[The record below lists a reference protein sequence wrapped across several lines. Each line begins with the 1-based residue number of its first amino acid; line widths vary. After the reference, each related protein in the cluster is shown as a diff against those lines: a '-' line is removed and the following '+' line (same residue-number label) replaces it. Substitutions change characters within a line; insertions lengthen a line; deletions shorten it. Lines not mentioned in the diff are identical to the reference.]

1 MANGNQ
7 RKTVFEEYGVDNYK
21 DLFRDE
27 RFLDQNLDRFG
38 MDKNTLPFGPAGA
51 LRRVV
56 GGGLLSGPSRVGAPS
71 GTSVGFPRNAGS
83 GRRVVQGETVPINR
97 KALPAPGNNKL
108 GHLLTLLTMGGY
120 GAYNLMKGNQDTPV
134 AVADEAPPVD
144 PGVDQVGSG
153 GTVVSPP
160 ADTWTPGGLQ
170 TGLDFIS
177 DRRRFYFDTLSGAT
191 GQAAILNL
199 MEKGAGDKFLKQIG
213 EDIEDQ
219 EEFKD
224 DEYIAKINKAVFSK
238 PYKNAKELF
247 DRLVKAEIPVD
258 IAAQITGHVPKTK
271 MVNFINPDTG
281 ETYSA
286 DEGSVPEPGYRR
298 VDPTL
303 DKRYSG
309 KNSERE
315 RVLSRAVELGG
326 EAGAEYLARWLVTAK
341 GADYSYKE
349 AIVEA
354 REMLKTSAGG
364 GAPKTREEAE
374 KLIRAST
381 PKPDNVS
388 DEEYEAAIQ
397 KLLNEKY

>member
-7 RKTVFEEYGVDNYK
+7 RRDIRELLRDK
-21 DLFRDE
+21 D
-27 RFLDQNLDRFG
+27 FLNQNLQSFG
-38 MDKNTLPFGPAGA
+38 MDQNTLPLGSAGA

-56 GGGLLSGPSRVGAPS
+56 GGGLLNSPGRVGATS
-71 GTSVGFPRNAGS
+71 GTSVGFPRNTGS
-83 GRRVVQGETVPINR
+83 SRRVIEGETLPNNR

-120 GAYNLMKGNQDTPV
+120 GAYNLMKDNQDTPV
-134 AVADEAPPVD
+134 AVADEAPVD
-144 PGVDQVGSG
+144 PGVNGSG
-153 GTVVSPP
+153 GGGNVVTPP

-170 TGLDFIS
+170 TGLDFIA

-199 MEKGAGDKFLKQIG
+199 MEKGAGDKFLEQVGK
-213 EDIEDQ
+213 DIEDQ

-258 IAAQITGHVPKTK
+258 IAAQITGHVPKVDT
-271 MVNFINPDTG
+271 VNFINPDTG
-281 ETYSA
+281 ETYAAPKDSI
-286 DEGSVPEPGYRR
+286 PEPGYRR

-349 AIVEA
+349 AIAEA

-364 GAPKTREEAE
+364 GAPKTREEAFTIL
-374 KLIRAST
+374 KNDPAWSDKT
-381 PKPDNVS
+381 
-388 DEEYEAAIQ
+388 DEEINAA
-397 KLLNEKY
+397 LDARWGS

>member
-7 RKTVFEEYGVDNYK
+7 RRDIRELLRDK
-21 DLFRDE
+21 D
-27 RFLDQNLDRFG
+27 FLNQNLQSFG
-38 MDKNTLPFGPAGA
+38 MDQNTLPFAPAGV

-56 GGGLLSGPSRVGAPS
+56 GGGLLNSPGRVGATS
-71 GTSVGFPRNAGS
+71 GTSVGFPRNTGG
-83 GRRVVQGETVPINR
+83 GRRVIQGETIPNSR
-97 KALPAPGNNKL
+97 KALPAPRGGKL
-108 GHLLTLLTMGGY
+108 GHLLTLLTMGGV
-120 GAYNLMKGNQDTPV
+120 GAYNLLKDNQDTPV
-134 AVADEAPPVD
+134 VSADDTPPVD

-153 GTVVSPP
+153 GTVVAPP
-160 ADTWTPGGLQ
+160 ADSWTPGGLQ
-170 TGLDFIS
+170 TGLDFIA

-258 IAAQITGHVPKTK
+258 IAAQITGHVPKVDT
-271 MVNFINPDTG
+271 VNFINPDTG
-281 ETYSA
+281 ETYAAPKDSI
-286 DEGSVPEPGYRR
+286 PEPGYRR

-364 GAPKTREEAE
+364 GAPKTREEAFTIL
-374 KLIRAST
+374 KNDPAWSDKT
-381 PKPDNVS
+381 
-388 DEEYEAAIQ
+388 DEEINAA
-397 KLLNEKY
+397 LDARWGS

>member
-7 RKTVFEEYGVDNYK
+7 RRDIRELLRDK
-21 DLFRDE
+21 D
-27 RFLDQNLDRFG
+27 FLNQNLQSFG
-38 MDKNTLPFGPAGA
+38 MDQNILPFGPAGI

-56 GGGLLSGPSRVGAPS
+56 GGGLLGGPKQ
-71 GTSVGFPRNAGS
+71 TVGFPRNTGS

-97 KALPAPGNNKL
+97 KALPAPGNNRL

-120 GAYNLMKGNQDTPV
+120 GAYNLMKGNQDKPV
-134 AVADEAPPVD
+134 AVADEAPVD
-144 PGVDQVGSG
+144 PGVDDSG
-153 GTVVSPP
+153 GAGSVVAPP
-160 ADTWTPGGLQ
+160 TDSWTPGGLQ
-170 TGLDFIS
+170 TGLDFIA

-191 GQAAILNL
+191 SQAAILNL
-199 MEKGAGDKFLKQIG
+199 MEKGAGDKFLKQVG

-238 PYKNAKELF
+238 PYKNARELF

-258 IAAQITGHVPKTK
+258 IAAQITGHVPKEK

-281 ETYSA
+281 DTYT
-286 DEGSVPEPGYRR
+286 GPEDSIPQPGYRR

-341 GADYSYKE
+341 GADYDYETALK
-349 AIVEA
+349 EA
-354 REMLKTSAGG
+354 REMLKTSVGG
-364 GAPKTREEAE
+364 GAPKTREEAFAIL
-374 KLIRAST
+374 KNDPAWSDKT
-381 PKPDNVS
+381 
-388 DEEYEAAIQ
+388 DEEINAA
-397 KLLNEKY
+397 LDARWGS

>member
-7 RKTVFEEYGVDNYK
+7 RRDIRKLLRDK
-21 DLFRDE
+21 D
-27 RFLDQNLDRFG
+27 FLNQNLQSFG
-38 MDKNTLPFGPAGA
+38 MDQNTLPLGSAGA

-56 GGGLLSGPSRVGAPS
+56 GGGLLNSPGRVGATS

-83 GRRVVQGETVPINR
+83 SRRVIEGETLPNNR

-134 AVADEAPPVD
+134 AVAGESPPVD
-144 PGVDQVGSG
+144 PGVNGSG
-153 GTVVSPP
+153 GGGNVVSPP

-238 PYKNAKELF
+238 PYKNARELF

-271 MVNFINPDTG
+271 MVNFINPDTD

-286 DEGSVPEPGYRR
+286 DEGSVPEPGFRR
-298 VDPTL
+298 VDSTL
-303 DKRYSG
+303 DKTYSG

-349 AIVEA
+349 AIAEA

-364 GAPKTREEAE
+364 GAPKTREEAFAIL
-374 KLIRAST
+374 KNDPAWGDKT
-381 PKPDNVS
+381 
-388 DEEYEAAIQ
+388 DEEINAA
-397 KLLNEKY
+397 LDARWGS

>member
-7 RKTVFEEYGVDNYK
+7 RRDIRELLRDK
-21 DLFRDE
+21 D
-27 RFLDQNLDRFG
+27 FLNQNLQSFG
-38 MDKNTLPFGPAGA
+38 MDQNTLPFAPAGI

-56 GGGLLSGPSRVGAPS
+56 GGGLLGGPKQ
-71 GTSVGFPRNAGS
+71 SVGFPRGTP
-83 GRRVVQGETVPINR
+83 RTRKTVEGEVLQNP
-97 KALPAPGNNKL
+97 ALTGPRQPRD
-108 GHLLTLLTMGGY
+108 LLTLLGMGGY
-120 GAYNLMKGNQDTPV
+120 GAYNLLKNRDNPV
-134 AVADEAPPVD
+134 AVADEPPPVD

-153 GTVVSPP
+153 GAVVTPP

-170 TGLDFIS
+170 TGLDFIA

-191 GQAAILNL
+191 SQAAILNL
-199 MEKGAGDKFLKQIG
+199 MEKGAGDKFLEQIG
-213 EDIEDQ
+213 KDIEDQ

-258 IAAQITGHVPKTK
+258 IAAQITGHVPKEK

-281 ETYSA
+281 DTYSGPE
-286 DEGSVPEPGYRR
+286 DSIPEPGYRR

-309 KNSERE
+309 RNSERE

-341 GADYSYKE
+341 GADYSYRE
-349 AIVEA
+349 AIAEA

-364 GAPKTREEAE
+364 GKPKTREEAFAIL
-374 KLIRAST
+374 KNDPAWSDKT
-381 PKPDNVS
+381 
-388 DEEYEAAIQ
+388 DEEINAA
-397 KLLNEKY
+397 LDARWGS

>member
-7 RKTVFEEYGVDNYK
+7 RRDIRELLRDK
-21 DLFRDE
+21 D
-27 RFLDQNLDRFG
+27 FLNQNLQSFG
-38 MDKNTLPFGPAGA
+38 MDQNTLPFAPAGV

-56 GGGLLSGPSRVGAPS
+56 GGGLLNSPGRVGATS
-71 GTSVGFPRNAGS
+71 GTSVGFPRNTGG
-83 GRRVVQGETVPINR
+83 GRRVIQGETIPNSR
-97 KALPAPGNNKL
+97 KALPAPRGGKL
-108 GHLLTLLTMGGY
+108 GHLLTLLTMGGV
-120 GAYNLMKGNQDTPV
+120 GAYNLLKDNQDTPV
-134 AVADEAPPVD
+134 VSADDTPPVD

-153 GTVVSPP
+153 GTVVAPP
-160 ADTWTPGGLQ
+160 ADSWTPGGLQ
-170 TGLDFIS
+170 TGLDFIA

-258 IAAQITGHVPKTK
+258 IAAQITGHVPKVDT
-271 MVNFINPDTG
+271 VNFINPDTG
-281 ETYSA
+281 ETYAAPKDSI
-286 DEGSVPEPGYRR
+286 PEPGYRR

-354 REMLKTSAGG
+354 REMLKTSVGG
-364 GAPKTREEAE
+364 GAPKTREEAFTIL
-374 KLIRAST
+374 KNDPAWSDKT
-381 PKPDNVS
+381 
-388 DEEYEAAIQ
+388 DEEINAA
-397 KLLNEKY
+397 LDARWGS

>member
-7 RKTVFEEYGVDNYK
+7 RRDIRELLRDK
-21 DLFRDE
+21 D
-27 RFLDQNLDRFG
+27 FLNQNLQSFG
-38 MDKNTLPFGPAGA
+38 MDQNTLPFGSAGA

-56 GGGLLSGPSRVGAPS
+56 GGGLLGGPKQ
-71 GTSVGFPRNAGS
+71 SVGFPRNTGG

-120 GAYNLMKGNQDTPV
+120 GAYNLMKDNQDTPV
-134 AVADEAPPVD
+134 AVADEAPVD
-144 PGVDQVGSG
+144 PGVNGSG
-153 GTVVSPP
+153 GGGAVVTPP

-170 TGLDFIS
+170 TGLDFIA

-199 MEKGAGDKFLKQIG
+199 MEKGAGDKFLEQVGK
-213 EDIEDQ
+213 DIEDQ

-281 ETYSA
+281 DTYTGPEDSI
-286 DEGSVPEPGYRR
+286 PEPGYRR
-298 VDPTL
+298 VDSTL
-303 DKRYSG
+303 DKTYSG
-309 KNSERE
+309 RNSERE

-349 AIVEA
+349 AIAEA

>member
-7 RKTVFEEYGVDNYK
+7 RRDIRELLRDK
-21 DLFRDE
+21 D
-27 RFLDQNLDRFG
+27 FLNQNLQSFG
-38 MDKNTLPFGPAGA
+38 MDQNTLPLGSAGA

-56 GGGLLSGPSRVGAPS
+56 GGGLLNSPGRVGATS
-71 GTSVGFPRNAGS
+71 GTSVGFPRNTGS
-83 GRRVVQGETVPINR
+83 SRRVIEGETLPNNR

-120 GAYNLMKGNQDTPV
+120 GAYNLMKDNQDTPV
-134 AVADEAPPVD
+134 AVADEAPVD

-364 GAPKTREEAE
+364 GAPKTREEAFTIL
-374 KLIRAST
+374 KNDPAWSDKT
-381 PKPDNVS
+381 
-388 DEEYEAAIQ
+388 DEEINAA
-397 KLLNEKY
+397 LDARWGS

>member
-1 MANGNQ
+1 MANGMTNRQAFSRLPPSLADDEDFLNQ
-7 RKTVFEEYGVDNYK
+7 TV
-21 DLFRDE
+21 E
-27 RFLDQNLDRFG
+27 RPYTGGLGGSMMILP
-38 MDKNTLPFGPAGA
+38 TLK
-51 LRRVV
+51 RVF
-56 GGGLLSGPSRVGAPS
+56 GGGLLGGPKQ
-71 GTSVGFPRNAGS
+71 SVGFPRNTGG
-83 GRRVVQGETVPINR
+83 GRRVIQGETLPNNR

-120 GAYNLMKGNQDTPV
+120 GAYNLMKGNQDKPV
-134 AVADEAPPVD
+134 AVADEAPVD
-144 PGVDQVGSG
+144 PGVDDSG
-153 GTVVSPP
+153 GAGSVVAPP
-160 ADTWTPGGLQ
+160 TDSWTPGGLQ
-170 TGLDFIS
+170 TGLDFIA

-191 GQAAILNL
+191 SQAAILNL
-199 MEKGAGDKFLKQIG
+199 MEKGAGDKFLKQVG

-238 PYKNAKELF
+238 PYKNARELF

-258 IAAQITGHVPKTK
+258 IAAQITGHVPKEK

-281 ETYSA
+281 DTYT
-286 DEGSVPEPGYRR
+286 GPEDSIPQPGYRR

-341 GADYSYKE
+341 GADYDYETALK
-349 AIVEA
+349 EA
-354 REMLKTSAGG
+354 REMLKTSVGG
-364 GAPKTREEAE
+364 GAPKTREEAFAIL
-374 KLIRAST
+374 KNDPAWSDKT
-381 PKPDNVS
+381 
-388 DEEYEAAIQ
+388 DEEINAA
-397 KLLNEKY
+397 LDARWGS